1 MRSRFF
7 RVLEQVR
14 DQIQRKYFCERVF
27 RLHQDTTR
35 RDTLEWMTESTIYTL
50 TDKFC
55 LYLVVQQIDPWSM
68 MSEVWEGEQI
78 AKELSKGRAHH
89 WKWSMWVYLHR
100 YWRRFQLVEQ
110 SPRVLQW

>member
-1 MRSRFF
+1 MLE
-7 RVLEQVR
+7 RVW

-35 RDTLEWMTESTIYTL
+35 RDTLEWMTDSTRYTL

-55 LYLVVQQIDPWSM
+55 LYLVAQQIDPWSM

-78 AKELSKGRAHH
+78 AKEYQRDGHITESGACGFTSIDKAAV
-89 WKWSMWVYLHR
+89 SAC
-100 YWRRFQLVEQ
+100 
-110 SPRVLQW
+110 

>member
-1 MRSRFF
+1 MRLRFY
-7 RVLEQVR
+7 RVFERVR
-14 DQIQRKYFCERVF
+14 DQIQRKYFSERVF

-35 RDTLEWMTESTIYTL
+35 RDTLEWMTDSTIYTL

-78 AKELSKGRAHH
+78 AKELSKERAHH
-89 WKWSMWVYLHR
+89 WKWSMWFYLHR
-100 YWRRFQLVEQ
+100 YWRRFQLVEH

>member
-1 MRSRFF
+1 MRLRFY
-7 RVLEQVR
+7 RVLERVR

-50 TDKFC
+50 TDKFY
-55 LYLVVQQIDPWSM
+55 LYLVAEQIDPWLM

-78 AKELSKGRAHH
+78 AKESSKGRAHH
-89 WKWSMWVYLHR
+89 WKWSLWVYLHR
-100 YWRRFQLVEQ
+100 
-110 SPRVLQW
+110 